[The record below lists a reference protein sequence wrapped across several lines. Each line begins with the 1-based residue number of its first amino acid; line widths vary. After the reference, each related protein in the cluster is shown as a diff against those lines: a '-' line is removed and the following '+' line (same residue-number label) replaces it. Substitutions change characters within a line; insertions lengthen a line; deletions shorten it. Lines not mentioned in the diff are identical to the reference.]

1 MEFSIKTRVYLEDT
15 DAQGI
20 VYYVNYLKFMERA
33 RTEFMRLYGYDFQ
46 RLAEQ
51 DGHFVVHGMS
61 VQYLKPARMDDDLRV
76 TVTIRKLARTY
87 IVFAQEVMRA
97 DDVLCKADIKVACI
111 GAANSRPMAIPA
123 NIVNNLNNPAP
134 ISKHLT

>member
-33 RTEFMRLYGYDFQ
+33 RTEFMRHYGYDFQ

-51 DGHFVVHGMS
+51 DGHFVVHNMS
-61 VQYLKPARMDDDLRV
+61 VQYLKAATMDDDLCI
-76 TVTIRKLARTY
+76 TVTIHKLARTY
-87 IVFAQEVMRA
+87 IVFSQKVMRA
-97 DDVLCKADIKVACI
+97 EEILCKAEIKVACI
-111 GAANSRPMAIPA
+111 GATSSRPMAIPDS
-123 NIVNNLNNPAP
+123 IVNNL
-134 ISKHLT
+134 K